1 MSNEDLRTLQPDA
14 LAALKQLVAQ
24 SPSAAAA
31 LQMQLAQAQGQVRRE
46 GVPAQVPALAG
57 EQYLVF
63 SLADCELAVKAEL
76 VQGVERLGEIT
87 SVPNVVPWVRGVI
100 NLRGSIVSVVDLRLF
115 LDLEQLPY
123 TPRTRLLSLQ
133 YKEMLICLVVDGVSE
148 MVGSD
153 RAAVLDALRAARPAT
168 IAPVS
173 FADDRRSVAIG
184 GGAGKGEIVLVRGAI
199 PGDATASRIPGYAG
213 YRSPSCRDPIANRT
227 GVRSARSMRF
237 QD

>member
-31 LQMQLAQAQGQVRRE
+31 LQMQLAQAQGQLRRE
-46 GVPAQVPALAG
+46 GVSAQVPAVAG
-57 EQYLVF
+57 EQNLVF
-63 SLADCELAVKAEL
+63 SLSDCELAVKAEL

-100 NLRGSIVSVVDLRLF
+100 NLRGSIVSVVDLRMF

-148 MVGSD
+148 M
-153 RAAVLDALRAARPAT
+153 LPIPA
-168 IAPVS
+168 
-173 FADDRRSVAIG
+173 SVIING
-184 GGAGKGEIVLVRGAI
+184 NMRQAI
-199 PGDATASRIPGYAG
+199 PPWAIPYASGSALL
-213 YRSPSCRDPIANRT
+213 ANRLM
-227 GVRSARSMRF
+227 VILDVPRLLFSEKMHHYAL
-237 QD
+237 

>member
-1 MSNEDLRTLQPDA
+1 MSSEDLRTLQPDA

-31 LQMQLAQAQGQVRRE
+31 LQMQLAQAQGQLRRE
-46 GVPAQVPALAG
+46 GVSAQVPAVAG
-57 EQYLVF
+57 EQHLVF

-100 NLRGSIVSVVDLRLF
+100 NLRGSIVSVVDLRMF
-115 LDLEQLPY
+115 LDLEQFSY

-148 MVGSD
+148 M
-153 RAAVLDALRAARPAT
+153 LPIPA
-168 IAPVS
+168 
-173 FADDRRSVAIG
+173 SVIING
-184 GGAGKGEIVLVRGAI
+184 NVRQAI
-199 PGDATASRIPGYAG
+199 PPWAIPYASGTALL
-213 YRSPSCRDPIANRT
+213 ANRLM
-227 GVRSARSMRF
+227 VILDVPRLLFSEKMHHYAL
-237 QD
+237 

>member
-31 LQMQLAQAQGQVRRE
+31 LQMQLAQAQGQLRRE
-46 GVPAQVPALAG
+46 GVSAQVPAVAG
-57 EQYLVF
+57 EQNLVF
-63 SLADCELAVKAEL
+63 SLNDCELAVKAEQ

-100 NLRGSIVSVVDLRLF
+100 NLRGSIVSVVDLRMF
-115 LDLEQLPY
+115 LDLEQLSY

-148 MVGSD
+148 M
-153 RAAVLDALRAARPAT
+153 LPIPA
-168 IAPVS
+168 
-173 FADDRRSVAIG
+173 SVIING
-184 GGAGKGEIVLVRGAI
+184 NVRQAI
-199 PGDATASRIPGYAG
+199 PPWAIPYASGSALL
-213 YRSPSCRDPIANRT
+213 ANRLL
-227 GVRSARSMRF
+227 VILDVPRLLFSEKMHHYAL
-237 QD
+237 